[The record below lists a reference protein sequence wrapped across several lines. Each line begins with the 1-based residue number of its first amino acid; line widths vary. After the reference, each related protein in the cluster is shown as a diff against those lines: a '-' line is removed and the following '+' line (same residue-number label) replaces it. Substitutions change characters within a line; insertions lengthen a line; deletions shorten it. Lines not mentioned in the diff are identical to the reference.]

1 MLAADSLVSVAAT
14 DTTID
19 LEQQL
24 MTIWQDFEQRFWQV
38 PIVKRLDDG
47 TFDVEDYK
55 RLLRNL
61 RPQVVEGARWLS
73 RAASNMTAFELRSLF
88 IGHSQEEHRDYQILE
103 KNYISVGGIA
113 EDIVQ
118 AEKNV
123 GSEALS
129 AFIFYRASL
138 PNPIDILGSIFIIEG
153 LGKRVA
159 GRLADKIKTQLNLE
173 ASQVTFLSYHAD
185 NDDNHIEK
193 VQRMLRADWMTP
205 ELAKQIAKTAQV
217 TARLY
222 LLQLEEIQ

>member
-1 MLAADSLVSVAAT
+1 MLATEITGSASSVEG
-14 DTTID
+14 TID

-24 MTIWQDFEQRFWQV
+24 ITTWQDFEKRFWQV
-38 PIVKRLDDG
+38 PIIKKLDDQ
-47 TFDVEDYK
+47 TFEVEDYQ

-73 RAASNMTAFELRSLF
+73 RAASNMTEFELRSLF

-103 KNYISVGGIA
+103 KNYISVGGVA
-113 EDIVQ
+113 EDIIQ

-138 PNPIDILGSIFIIEG
+138 PNPVDIMGSIFIIEG
-153 LGKRVA
+153 LGKWVA
-159 GRLADKIKTQLNLE
+159 GRLADKIKTQLHLE
-173 ASQVTFLSYHAD
+173 SSQVSFLGYHGK

-193 VQRMLRADWMTP
+193 VQRMLRSEWMTP
-205 ELAKQIAKTAQV
+205 ELAKQIGKTAQV